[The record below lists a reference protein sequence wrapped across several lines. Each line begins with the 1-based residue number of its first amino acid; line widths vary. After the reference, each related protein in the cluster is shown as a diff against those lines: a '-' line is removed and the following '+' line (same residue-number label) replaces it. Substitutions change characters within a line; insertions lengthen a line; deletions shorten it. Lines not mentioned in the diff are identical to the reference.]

1 MFHERYRAIPA
12 PGRGSARELRAP
24 FRSIFSFPHHR
35 TRTVSRISRSSARAY
50 GRGIAPSS
58 LALLRASAALG
69 AAIVIAPTAPAQS
82 AATQS
87 TRTQISIPFERYQL
101 PNGLTVILSP
111 DRSVPT
117 VAVDM
122 WYHVGSK
129 NELPGRTGFAHLF
142 EHVMFTGSGHVP
154 YGLHDKLTEGVGGFN
169 NGSTTNDRTNYWE
182 IVPSNYLESA
192 IWLESDRMGFLLDA
206 LDTAKLNAQR
216 DIVKNE
222 RRQSYD
228 NQPYGRTSEIVSA
241 AMYPKTHPYAWPVI
255 GSMTDLSAASVED
268 VKNFFRTYYAPN
280 NSTITIVGDFD
291 PAQAKQWVAKYFG
304 DIPRNKPIVRPQVPS
319 VTMASEKRLVFEDRV
334 QVPRLTLSWPTVGE
348 THADDHVLDVLASVL
363 SGSRTSRLQKE
374 LVYDRQWAASLGAQQ
389 RTNENGGEFR
399 ITLTPRPGHSLTEL
413 ELATDS
419 IIQRLQ
425 KDGPTADEV
434 ARAKAGIELGFVSG
448 LESNLQ
454 KAEILADGAVFH
466 NDPGYYRTQYAES
479 QSVTAA
485 DVKRVAN
492 RYLTKGRVVL
502 SVVPLGKK
510 QDASKAEQ
518 SVTVTDAGANR

>member
-1 MFHERYRAIPA
+1 
-12 PGRGSARELRAP
+12 
-24 FRSIFSFPHHR
+24 
-35 TRTVSRISRSSARAY
+35 
-50 GRGIAPSS
+50 
-58 LALLRASAALG
+58 
-69 AAIVIAPTAPAQS
+69 
-82 AATQS
+82 
-87 TRTQISIPFERYQL
+87 
-101 PNGLTVILSP
+101 
-111 DRSVPT
+111 
-117 VAVDM
+117 
-122 WYHVGSK
+122 
-129 NELPGRTGFAHLF
+129 
-142 EHVMFTGSGHVP
+142 
-154 YGLHDKLTEGVGGFN
+154 LHDKLTEGVGGFN

-228 NQPYGRTSEIVSA
+228 NQPYGRTSEIISA

-280 NSTITIVGDFD
+280 NATITIVGDFD
-291 PAQAKQWVAKYFG
+291 PSQAKQWVAKYFS
-304 DIPRNKPIVRPQVPS
+304 DIPRNKPIVRPQVPL

-479 QSVTAA
+479 QSVTPA
-485 DVKRVAN
+485 DVKRVAS